1 MKPEACPFRRLLLAL
16 LSMVLIGGSVVGCK
30 PGASNSSGESRQP
43 FSPKAGSIVHVTED
57 TFTREVEQSQ
67 GVVIVDFWATW
78 CGPCKAIAPAL
89 EKLAREYRGK
99 VKVCK
104 VDIDQNKNLAK
115 RFKISSIPTVLLFV
129 DGREK
134 DDLNGARSENAYRE
148 WVEMFLRP

>member
-1 MKPEACPFRRLLLAL
+1 
-16 LSMVLIGGSVVGCK
+16 
-30 PGASNSSGESRQP
+30 
-43 FSPKAGSIVHVTED
+43 
-57 TFTREVEQSQ
+57 
-67 GVVIVDFWATW
+67 
-78 CGPCKAIAPAL
+78 
-89 EKLAREYRGK
+89 
-99 VKVCK
+99 